1 MTFLTSGYLSK
12 GVESSSAAKAD
23 SVTLCEGMSMR
34 RLVHQRELQLNVEA
48 KAVPLHALKALG
60 GDTRYSR
67 KIFKHLIGDRTQKP
81 LHLKIYPET
90 IRLPEYF
97 NVR

>member
-1 MTFLTSGYLSK
+1 MTFLTCGYLSK
-12 GVESSSAAKAD
+12 GVESSSAAKAV

-60 GDTRYSR
+60 GR
-67 KIFKHLIGDRTQKP
+67 GDIAEKSSN
-81 LHLKIYPET
+81 I
-90 IRLPEYF
+90 
-97 NVR
+97 